1 MRKDRSIWWKALF
14 MLVVFAANFL
24 VFCHCAARAEAA
36 VGHHS
41 CCEKRRSGAPKHSD
55 CQGMQAV
62 RFNLVEKQVASSV
75 VMGELPVVVLDLAWV
90 TAPVERPVEGFRR
103 ADWWASRY
111 APPDLQVLYQRFLI

>member
-1 MRKDRSIWWKALF
+1 

-36 VGHHS
+36 AAHHS
-41 CCEKRRSGAPKHSD
+41 CCGKNAPGEPKHSD

-75 VMGELPVVVLDLAWV
+75 VMGELPVAVLDFV
-90 TAPVERPVEGFRR
+90 RFVAPVERPVEGFRR
-103 ADWWASRY
+103 ADWWSCRY
-111 APPDLQVLYQRFLI
+111 APPDRQALYQSYRI